1 MRAIIVKELNSYL
14 NSLIAYIVIGIF
26 LLMSS
31 LVFWVF
37 PDSNVLDFGYADM
50 GTFFE
55 FSPYIFL
62 FLIPAL
68 TMRLF
73 SEEYRTGTIE
83 LLFTKPISNLS
94 LILGKF
100 FSALLIIWIA
110 LVPTI
115 IFYVSVVLLG
125 SPSGNIDT
133 ASVIGS
139 YLGLC
144 LLGACFA
151 AVGILSSSLT
161 SNQVI
166 AFVISATVSYMLFE
180 GLSQI
185 SQLFRGSIQYYIDF
199 FSLKFHYS
207 SLSRG
212 VVDSRNVIFMLSE
225 IVLILLLCHNS
236 IVKKRA

>member
-1 MRAIIVKELNSYL
+1 MLAIIKKEINTYL

-26 LLMSS
+26 LMMSA

-50 GTFFE
+50 GSFFE
-55 FSPYIFL
+55 FCPYIFL

-73 SEEYRTGTIE
+73 SEEFRTGTIE
-83 LLFTKPISNLS
+83 LLFTKPISNLG
-94 LILGKF
+94 LILGKY
-100 FSALLIIWIA
+100 FSTLILIWIA
-110 LVPTI
+110 LIPTF
-115 IFYVSVVLLG
+115 IFYFSLVYLG
-125 SPSGNIDT
+125 SPVGNIDT

-139 YLGLC
+139 YIGLS
-144 LLGACFA
+144 LLGATFA
-151 AVGILSSSLT
+151 AIGILSSSLT

-166 AFVISATVSYMLFE
+166 AFVIAASASYMLYD

-185 SQLFRGSIQYYIDF
+185 SQIFRGDIQYYIDF
-199 FSLKFHYS
+199 LSLKFHYS

-212 VVDSRNVIFMLSE
+212 VIDSRNVIFLLSVI
-225 IVLILLLCHNS
+225 IVVLLLCYNA
-236 IVKKRA
+236 IQKKRS